1 MGELAV
7 VILSILGLLGLTLW
21 RARSRGRFRPIPA
34 FTRLQR
40 LIGLSVEEG
49 TRLHVSLGRSGLLTS
64 RGGASLAGLATLRA
78 LTERTAVGDRPPVAT
93 TGDPALALLTQD
105 TLKAGYQAAAAEDLY
120 VPTTARLSGLTPFSY
135 AAGAMPVVREENVSA
150 NLLIGGFGP
159 EAALLTD
166 AALRVG
172 VPTIGATDDLAAQS
186 ILYAAA
192 QEPLIGEELFAAGA
206 YLGAD
211 PAHAASLTL
220 QDILRWLVVLFL
232 LGGAALKLLG
242 AL

>member
-135 AAGAMPVVREENVSA
+135 AAGAMPVMREENVSA

-206 YLGAD
+206 YLAAD

-220 QDILRWLVVLFL
+220 QDILRWLLVLFL